1 MVATALRVLLG
12 GLAAVAIVAGVL
24 AVRADDRCAAAKD
37 ALASARGDA
46 MVAAAT
52 RVADRCGDPR
62 DRARADLQLIANG
75 HRADAIAL
83 ARRMVR
89 DNPDDYI
96 GWVAVYRLT
105 GSRAA
110 YERAR
115 ALNPRGVQR

>member
-1 MVATALRVLLG
+1 VLLG
-12 GLAAVAIVAGVL
+12 ALAAVAIAAGAVAL
-24 AVRADDRCAAAKD
+24 RTDDRCAAAKD
-37 ALASARGDA
+37 ALSAARGGD

-62 DRARADLQLIANG
+62 DRARADLQLIANDR
-75 HRADAIAL
+75 RADAVAL

-89 DNPDDYI
+89 DNPEDYV

-110 YERAR
+110 FQRAR
-115 ALNPRGVQR
+115 ELNPRGVQR

>member
-1 MVATALRVLLG
+1 MPAPALRVLLG
-12 GLAAVAIVAGVL
+12 ALAAVAIVAGAL
-24 AVRADDRCAAAKD
+24 ALRTDDRCASAKD
-37 ALASARGDA
+37 ALVSARGA
-46 MVAAAT
+46 GMVAAAT

-62 DRARADLQLIANG
+62 DRARADLQLIAND
-75 HRADAIAL
+75 HRADAVAL

-110 YERAR
+110 FERAR
-115 ALNPRGVQR
+115 ELNPRGVQR